1 MQSSSL
7 VSVITI
13 SFISA
18 GLISLSGGL
27 GLISARLTGEGPI
40 VKDKASFMAS
50 GRKTG
55 GRTKGTPNKRTQEVV
70 QRLRSLGCDPIEG
83 MALIAMDDANSM
95 ELRARVYMELAQY
108 VAPKRKALALSSTAD
123 ERVVF
128 NIGLP
133 DRRKALLK

>member
-1 MQSSSL
+1 
-7 VSVITI
+7 
-13 SFISA
+13 
-18 GLISLSGGL
+18 
-27 GLISARLTGEGPI
+27 
-40 VKDKASFMAS
+40 MAS

-70 QRLRSLGCDPIEG
+70 RRLTSLGCDPIEG
-83 MALIAMDDANSM
+83 MALIAMDEANSM

-108 VAPKRKALALSSTAD
+108 IAPKRKALALSSTND